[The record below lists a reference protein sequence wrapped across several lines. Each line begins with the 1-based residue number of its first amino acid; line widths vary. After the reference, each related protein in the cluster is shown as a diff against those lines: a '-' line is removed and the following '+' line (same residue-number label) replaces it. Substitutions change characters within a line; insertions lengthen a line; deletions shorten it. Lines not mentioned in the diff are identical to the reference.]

1 MLVHILGWLVLLFQP
16 RWVFMFAFTA
26 AILALS
32 APMLFAATDQQ
43 TLFVG
48 IALWLFNAAIFVA
61 LAGPIVAIRKWLQS
75 RASKSDKDVDAELAR
90 IRAEAAAREQGGA
103 PPT

>member
-1 MLVHILGWLVLLFQP
+1 MWAHILGWAVLLFQP

-32 APMLFAATDQQ
+32 SPILFAATDRE
-43 TLFVG
+43 TLYAAIFV
-48 IALWLFNAAIFVA
+48 WLFNAAIFVVI
-61 LAGPIVAIRKWLQS
+61 AGPIVAIRKWLQS
-75 RASKSDKDVDAELAR
+75 RSSKGDKDVDAELAR

-103 PPT
+103 PP